1 MFDCAHVLYTPSIR
15 SSPAASGQLAHG
27 DLATVQNNQT
37 SAGALKPETDY
48 LLVLGRLIP
57 AFGGLVCWKLDDHGS
72 GVLPLA
78 LKRRQLAPACN
89 KLPAEGRKCA
99 NNMLSIFCEHRLIVN
114 RFYRYQIG
122 FHRTFLPVA
131 AFRRSSKQFH

>member
-1 MFDCAHVLYTPSIR
+1 MIT
-15 SSPAASGQLAHG
+15 
-27 DLATVQNNQT
+27 
-37 SAGALKPETDY
+37 AG
-48 LLVLGRLIP
+48 
-57 AFGGLVCWKLDDHGS
+57 

-78 LKRRQLAPACN
+78 VKRRQLAPARN

-131 AFRRSSKQFH
+131 AFRRSSKQFHHRSNRGLLAFHFHSMALPRQRLDGLHLADTLF